1 MYSVCVLFLDF
12 CVNMFM
18 LSFIMWHYANSLTL
32 VELYQVLVQIADKLK
47 DRRYFNC
54 YT

>member
-12 CVNMFM
+12 WCDYVHVV
-18 LSFIMWHYANSLTL
+18 IMWHYANSLTL